1 MIFAD
6 TGAWVAL
13 EDNHDSHHTAA
24 LMLKNKLVA
33 GQTRIITTNYV
44 LDETYTLMLLNVGYD
59 KTVRF
64 KRALDRVIRRN
75 VVVVFHITPDIEY
88 EAWTIFE
95 RFNRDKSWSFTDCTS
110 KAVMDRLSLNEVFGF
125 DHHFAQMG
133 FTIKP

>member
-13 EDNHDSHHTAA
+13 EDSRDSHHKAA
-24 LMLKNKLVA
+24 LKLKNMLAAAK
-33 GQTRIITTNYV
+33 TRIITTNYV
-44 LDETYTLMLLNVGYD
+44 LDETYTLMLLNIGYT

-64 KRALDRVIRRN
+64 KRALDQLISRN
-75 VVVVFHITPDIEY
+75 VVVVLHITPDIEY
-88 EAWTIFE
+88 DAWDIFE

-110 KAVMDRLSLNEVFGF
+110 KVAMDRLSLNEVFGF

-133 FTIKP
+133 FTIRP